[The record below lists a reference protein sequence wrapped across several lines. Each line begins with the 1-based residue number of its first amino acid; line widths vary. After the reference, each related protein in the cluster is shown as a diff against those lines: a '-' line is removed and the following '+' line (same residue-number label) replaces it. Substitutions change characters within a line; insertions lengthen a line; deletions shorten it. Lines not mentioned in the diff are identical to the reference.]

1 MLRQVDPD
9 YVSKLNSVGILFFSA
24 RDQLDEEFPLKVY
37 RIDHTWGTIWD
48 HAHDYVQIWYVNK
61 GAFDHSIGSHRYR
74 VVAGN
79 LFVIPPYTVH
89 RVDMLP
95 GEELLVTGCEFMPEV
110 IDSAYR
116 SPSDAKPPPYAD
128 LLSPFLV
135 PEEHVRPKV
144 TLTGDDDL
152 TVRRLLDEMLC
163 EHTEKPAFLEA
174 HLRAGL
180 MKLLAVLLR
189 VYSADMEHDLSRVA
203 GEHRRMIAQCIN
215 YIHQYYAEDLRLEDM
230 YRRALVSRTTFCQLF
245 KEMTGKTFSAY
256 VNDLRIRRAMR
267 LLLDPS
273 LTVNEV
279 SYRVGFNNV
288 SYFSRR
294 FKQVVGL
301 SPSRYREEAVRQTV
315 EVPRR

>member
-24 RDQLDEEFPLKVY
+24 RDQLDEAFPCKVY

-61 GAFDHSIGSHRYR
+61 GSFDHSIGNHRYR
-74 VVAGN
+74 MVAGN

-95 GEELLVTGCEFMPEV
+95 GEELLITGCEFMPEC

-116 SPSDAKPPPYAD
+116 TSSDLRATAYRD
-128 LLSPFLV
+128 WLSPFLV

-144 TLTGDDDL
+144 TLTGEDDL
-152 TVRRLLDEMLC
+152 IVRRLLDEMLH
-163 EHTEKPAFLEA
+163 EYTDKPTFYEA
-174 HLRAGL
+174 HLRADL

-189 VYSADMEHDLSRVA
+189 VYSADMEHDLRNVA

-215 YIHQYYAEDLRLEDM
+215 YIHQNYNEDLRLEEM

-294 FKQVVGL
+294 FKEIVGL
-301 SPSRYREEAVRQTV
+301 SPSRYRAEAVRQTA
-315 EVPRR
+315 EASC